1 MNNVLILDMGGVLMQ
16 HNMPECLSRFRYLLG
31 EEQMNQLLGLDTN
44 GEGTAGSLMD
54 QYERGLINTDEFIN
68 AIIPHT
74 RLGTTRQDII
84 NAWLTMHK
92 EIPAER
98 LQLLQQWKKQGY
110 HLFLLSNNNEL
121 HWQDI
126 MTHYDMSAFEY
137 CFASHLMHVSK
148 PDIRIYQAVE
158 QYLQQNHLPA
168 PYIFV
173 DDNEINRTVAQ
184 SLNWITYPDLDTLT
198 THLQC
203 PTVKS

>member
-16 HNMPECLSRFRYLLG
+16 HNMHECLSRFRFLLG

-44 GEGTAGSLMD
+44 GEGTAGSLME
-54 QYERGLINTDEFIN
+54 QFERGLINTDEFIN
-68 AIIPHT
+68 AILPYT
-74 RLGTTRQDII
+74 QPGTTRQDII

-92 EIPAER
+92 GIPAER
-98 LQLLQQWKKQGY
+98 LQLLQQWKKKGY

-158 QYLQQNHLPA
+158 KHLQQQHLPA

-173 DDNEINRTVAQ
+173 DDNEINRNVAQ
-184 SLNWITYPDLDTLT
+184 SLNWITYLDLDTLT

-203 PTVKS
+203 PTIKS